1 MSDVRELIEGK
12 ILEDIWYR
20 VARQIEEQID
30 SRMLIR
36 KQVEDRV
43 ADRVRDLLWWSS
55 EDRSYVGLGQLIWDQ
70 ADEET
75 P

>member
-1 MSDVRELIEGK
+1 MSDVREE
-12 ILEDIWYR
+12 IWYQ
-20 VARQIEEQID
+20 VARQIEEQIN
-30 SRMLIR
+30 SHMRIR
-36 KQVEDRV
+36 KQVADRV
-43 ADRVRDLLWWSS
+43 TDRVRDLLWQPG